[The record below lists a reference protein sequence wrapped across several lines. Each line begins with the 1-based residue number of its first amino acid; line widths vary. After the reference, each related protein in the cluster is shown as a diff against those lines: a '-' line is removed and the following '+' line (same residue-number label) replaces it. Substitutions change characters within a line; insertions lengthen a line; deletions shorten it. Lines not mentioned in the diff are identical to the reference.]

1 MLRRPVKEVGSMARF
16 TASGLTALALLV
28 AYLASGVP
36 ARGQVLCQIEADDIA
51 AMRSFELAVASYV
64 EVHRRLDVGFM
75 ALWSPSDPE
84 ANAVAS
90 SRLAEAIR
98 TERRDAARGDI
109 FNPEVADFF
118 RARLKTACR
127 AGDCAVP
134 DVPGGLGEESRP
146 CVPLPEVNSR
156 LTWATSIPIGEAL
169 RDMLPQLPI
178 ELEYRLAGR
187 ALVLVDVS
195 ADLVVDVL
203 VDALP

>member
-1 MLRRPVKEVGSMARF
+1 MARF
-16 TASGLTALALLV
+16 TASGFTALALLV

-36 ARGQVLCQIEADDIA
+36 ARGQVLCQTEADDIA

-75 ALWSPSDPE
+75 ALWIPSDPE

-90 SRLAEAIR
+90 SRLAAAIR

-118 RARLKTACR
+118 RARLETACR
-127 AGDCAVP
+127 AGDWSVP

-146 CVPLPEVNSR
+146 CALPEVNSR
-156 LTWATSIPIGEAL
+156 LTWATSVPIGEAL

-195 ADLVVDVL
+195 ANLVVDVL